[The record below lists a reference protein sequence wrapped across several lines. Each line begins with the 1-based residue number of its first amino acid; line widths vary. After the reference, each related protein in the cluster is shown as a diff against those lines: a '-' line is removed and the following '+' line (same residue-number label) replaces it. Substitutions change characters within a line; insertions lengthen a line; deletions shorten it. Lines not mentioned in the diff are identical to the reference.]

1 MGADGAVPGAGRH
14 DGPGGSREAPRHV
27 VTVRA
32 LVTGGNGFVARW
44 AIQAMLQRGWTI
56 TAGIIGDPPPKDV
69 LSEEER
75 ASVIWLPLDVT
86 RQSDVAEVV
95 DRAAADAVLHL
106 AAISH
111 VPDATSNPGYAY
123 EVNTVGTV
131 RLLTEVRR
139 HRVAG
144 TADPIV
150 LVIGS
155 AEQYGRHEIN
165 EMPLHEGM
173 EQRPL
178 TLYAAS
184 KAAQEVAALQA
195 YRSDGVRVICTR
207 SFNHSG
213 IGHGSHFLLP
223 SLITRALALPGRGG
237 VLQIGNGDTVR
248 DYLHVRDA
256 VDAYL
261 ALFEHGVT
269 GEAYN
274 VSSGEGVSVRALA
287 VAVLDKLGV
296 EAEITSSAA
305 LARPVDVPIQVGSNS
320 KLRHATGWA
329 PRRTRDDIINDL
341 IHAATF

>member
-1 MGADGAVPGAGRH
+1 
-14 DGPGGSREAPRHV
+14 
-27 VTVRA
+27 VTTRV

-44 AIQAMLQRGWTI
+44 AIRAMLQRGWTV
-56 TAGIIGDPPPKDV
+56 TAGGIGSPPPVDV
-69 LSEEER
+69 LSDDER
-75 ASVIWLPLDVT
+75 AAVTWLSLDVT
-86 RQSDVAEVV
+86 SQSDVATAV
-95 DRAAADAVLHL
+95 DRASADVVLHL

-111 VPDATSNPGYAY
+111 VPDATRNPGYAY

-165 EMPLHEGM
+165 EMPIHEGA

-184 KAAQEVAALQA
+184 KVAQEVAALQS

-213 IGHGSHFLLP
+213 VGHGAHFLLP
-223 SLITRALALPGRGG
+223 SLVTRALALPARGG

-256 VDAYL
+256 VEAYL
-261 ALFEHGVT
+261 ALLEHGAA
-269 GEAYN
+269 GDAYN
-274 VSSGEGVSVRALA
+274 VCSGEGVSVRALA
-287 VAVLDKLGV
+287 AAVLGRLGI
-296 EAEITSSAA
+296 EAEITSSVA
-305 LARPVDVPIQVGSNS
+305 LARPVDVPIQVGDNR
-320 KLRHATGWA
+320 KLRRATGWA
-329 PRRTRDDIINDL
+329 PRRTRDDIIDDL
-341 IHAATF
+341 IHAATH

>member
-1 MGADGAVPGAGRH
+1 
-14 DGPGGSREAPRHV
+14 
-27 VTVRA
+27 VTTRV

-44 AIQAMLQRGWTI
+44 AIRAMLQRGWTV
-56 TAGIIGDPPPKDV
+56 TAGGIGSPPPVDV
-69 LSEEER
+69 LSDDER
-75 ASVIWLPLDVT
+75 AAVTWLSLDVT
-86 RQSDVAEVV
+86 SQSDVATAV
-95 DRAAADAVLHL
+95 DRASADVVLHL

-111 VPDATSNPGYAY
+111 VPDATRNPGYAY

-165 EMPLHEGM
+165 EMPIHEGA

-184 KAAQEVAALQA
+184 KVAQEVAALQS

-213 IGHGSHFLLP
+213 VGHGAHFLLP
-223 SLITRALALPGRGG
+223 SLVTRALALPARGG

-256 VDAYL
+256 VEAYL
-261 ALFEHGVT
+261 ALLEHGAA
-269 GEAYN
+269 GDAYN
-274 VSSGEGVSVRALA
+274 VCSGEGVSVRALA
-287 VAVLDKLGV
+287 AAVLGRV
-296 EAEITSSAA
+296 GIEAEITSSVA
-305 LARPVDVPIQVGSNS
+305 LARPVDVPIQVGDNR
-320 KLRHATGWA
+320 KLRRATGWA
-329 PRRTRDDIINDL
+329 PRRTRDDIIDDL
-341 IHAATF
+341 IHAATH